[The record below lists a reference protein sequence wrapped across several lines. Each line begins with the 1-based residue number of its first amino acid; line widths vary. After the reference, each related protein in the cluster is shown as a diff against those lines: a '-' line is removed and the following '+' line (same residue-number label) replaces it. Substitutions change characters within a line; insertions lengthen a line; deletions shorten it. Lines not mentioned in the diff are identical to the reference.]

1 MPKPANTI
9 DELREHLFETLQAL
23 KRKDDP
29 MDITRAQ
36 AIANV
41 ANAII
46 ESAKV
51 EVNFLKVT
59 GALKSTGF
67 LPSEDDPKMPG
78 LPSPRA
84 QDEAERLKR
93 IAASPGATK
102 RINGEELETVWDG
115 AKGKA
120 GASLSSW

>member
-1 MPKPANTI
+1 MPKTI
-9 DELREHLFETLQAL
+9 DELRDHLFETLQAL
-23 KRKDDP
+23 KREKDP
-29 MDITRAQ
+29 MDIQRAQ

-67 LPSEDDPKMPG
+67 LPSDDDPKIPG
-78 LPSPRA
+78 LPPSPRA
-84 QDEAERLKR
+84 QEEADRLKR
-93 IAASPGATK
+93 IAATPGPTK

-120 GASLSSW
+120 GASLSSWR